1 MKRINLI
8 SLGIAGAL
16 LFSVQA
22 HAQQDGRFSVTVG
35 GAHANPSNSTGQ
47 LAGGTLD
54 AAIDGGN
61 APTLALGWHL
71 NENVA
76 FELWGALDRFT
87 HDLSLNGGKAGTIS
101 HQPVAL
107 SAQYFFTG
115 SQAFRPF
122 LGLGWHHSNVNREH
136 TTGALDGTR
145 LGIETGEGP
154 MGTVG
159 MDFLV
164 GERWFARADARY
176 LRWRSD
182 VAVDGANVGEA
193 KVDPWLVGLSVGARF

>member
-1 MKRINLI
+1 MTERLFIHDPRAKARDAAAQLYPKIDGLQGKTMVVLNNHWTCMDEMIDHL
-8 SLGIAGAL
+8 GAL
-16 LFSVQA
+16 LGVAQGSV
-22 HAQQDGRFSVTVG
+22 R
-35 GAHANPSNSTGQ
+35 PPR
-47 LAGGTLD
+47 LA
-54 AAIDGGN
+54 IMK
-61 APTLALGWHL
+61 W
-71 NENVA
+71 
-76 FELWGALDRFT
+76 
-87 HDLSLNGGKAGTIS
+87 NGGKAGTIS

-107 SAQYFFTG
+107 SAQYYFTG

-122 LGLGWHHSNVNREH
+122 LGLGWHHSNVDREH

-154 MGTVG
+154 MGTIG